1 MPVVEILIEITSALA
16 KSLLPGSML
25 FLLVG
30 VTIGVVFLLTGRGR
44 RTAAVAWLAGLAVF
58 YWVLSLPVVP
68 QTMTSWLGSGYAPL
82 ATAAEAGEARHV
94 VVLGGGGVTLRGP
107 AGTIDV
113 PSTATAYRLLEAERL
128 FHLMGEPV
136 LILSGGP
143 GGPGGDGAP
152 ESELMRADLMARGIP
167 DDKIRLEPASP
178 DTHEQAI
185 RVGELLKQEGVETF
199 VLVTSLSHMRR
210 AVAAFAGEG
219 MQPIPSAA
227 VAGQSEE
234 SGAPAPFLPSADALA
249 DSESAFREVLA
260 LVYYALRGWLV

>member
-1 MPVVEILIEITSALA
+1 MPVFEILIEIASALV

-25 FLLVG
+25 FLLSG
-30 VTIGVVFLLTGRGR
+30 VTIGVAFLLTGRGR
-44 RTAAVAWLAGLAVF
+44 RTAAVAWLAGLALF
-58 YWVLSLPVVP
+58 YWLLSLPVVP
-68 QTMTSWLGSGYAPL
+68 RTIEAWLGSGHAPL
-82 ATAAEAGEARHV
+82 ASAAEAGEARHV
-94 VVLGGGGVTLRGP
+94 VVLGGGGVTLHGL

-128 FHLMGEPV
+128 YHMMGEPV

-152 ESELMRADLMARGIP
+152 ESELMRADLIARGIP
-167 DDKIRLEPASP
+167 EDKIRLEPASP

-210 AVAAFAGEG
+210 AVAAFTDVG
-219 MQPIPSAA
+219 MEPVPSVA
-227 VAGQSEE
+227 VRGQSEV
-234 SGAPAPFLPSADALA
+234 SGGPAPFLPSADALA
-249 DSESAFREVLA
+249 ESEAVFREVLA
-260 LVYYALRGWLV
+260 LVYYALRGWLG